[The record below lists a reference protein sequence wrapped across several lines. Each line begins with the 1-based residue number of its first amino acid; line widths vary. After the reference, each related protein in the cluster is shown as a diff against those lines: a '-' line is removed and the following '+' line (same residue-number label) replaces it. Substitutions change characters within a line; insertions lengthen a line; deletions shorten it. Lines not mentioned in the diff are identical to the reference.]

1 MAGTFK
7 ALMLND
13 SDGKITP
20 SIQEVDEASLPDG
33 DVTVAIDFSDLNFKD
48 GMVIKGL
55 GKLVRQYPHIP
66 GIDFAGTVEQ
76 SAHADFKAGDKVI
89 LTGWRVGEVH
99 WGGYAQKARVKGDWL
114 VPLPPQFDTRLA
126 MAMGTA
132 GFTAGMAINTLIA
145 QGATPDKG
153 DLLVTGAAGGVGSVA
168 VALGAKAGYRVVAS
182 SGRPETHDYLRELG
196 ASDIIDR
203 KELSDGPVRPLDRE
217 RWAGVVENVG
227 STTLAKALS
236 QMRYRGVVASCG
248 LAAGPDLPA
257 TVVPFLLRGVRLIGI
272 DSAECPMPERRAS
285 WERLARDLHTDLIE
299 RMTSVEPMSA
309 LPELADRI
317 LKGQVRGRVVIDVN
331 S

>member
-7 ALMLND
+7 ALMLED

-20 SIQEVDEASLPDG
+20 SIQEVDETSLPDG
-33 DVTVAIDFSDLNFKD
+33 DVTVAIDYSDLNFKD

-76 SAHADFKAGDKVI
+76 SAHAGFKPGAKVI

-203 KELSDGPVRPLDRE
+203 RELSEGPVRPAGPGAVGRCGRE
-217 RWAGVVENVG
+217 CRIDDPGQGLVAN
-227 STTLAKALS
+227 ALS
-236 QMRYRGVVASCG
+236 
-248 LAAGPDLPA
+248 
-257 TVVPFLLRGVRLIGI
+257 
-272 DSAECPMPERRAS
+272 RAS
-285 WERLARDLHTDLIE
+285 
-299 RMTSVEPMSA
+299 SP
-309 LPELADRI
+309 LADWRPGPI
-317 LKGQVRGRVVIDVN
+317 FRRLWFHSCCAACG
-331 S
+331 